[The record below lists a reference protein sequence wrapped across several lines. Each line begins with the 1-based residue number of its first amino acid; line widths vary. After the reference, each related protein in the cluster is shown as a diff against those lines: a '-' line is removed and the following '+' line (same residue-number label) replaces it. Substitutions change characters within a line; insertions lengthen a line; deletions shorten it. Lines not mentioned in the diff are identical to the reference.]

1 MPKEHKRVPTPPH
14 AMRQKMTRTPNTAA
28 VPWGLTADLS
38 SSILLY
44 RSRPTV
50 GLKREKELMARIV
63 KEHAVRR
70 NEILD
75 VAQRLGKTKSYE
87 QITIQEI
94 MDGLPVSKGA
104 IYYHFYPKQP
114 LLEAAINIIVEK
126 AEQPHLS

>member
-1 MPKEHKRVPTPPH
+1 MPKEHNRVPTPPH

-75 VAQRLGKTKSYE
+75 VAQRLGGTKRYWQKTIPDKP
-87 QITIQEI
+87 
-94 MDGLPVSKGA
+94 GGPPVFKGA
-104 IYYHFYPKQP
+104 VYHSF
-114 LLEAAINIIVEK
+114 
-126 AEQPHLS
+126 